1 MKRKAER
8 LIQSLQQRG
17 ILHDKRLIRAFLRVP
32 LEEFI
37 PKNLTDDRRIYED
50 IPQLFYSRPP
60 TRRTISAPHMICI
73 MLQNLHLEE
82 NDNLLILGSKSG
94 YISAIASHL
103 CPAGEIII
111 VESIKELVN
120 ITRNNLDRTGFGKNI
135 TIIHANV
142 VYGLKESGPWQKI
155 LVTGQVEKEDLD
167 YVIYQLDPNGGMLF
181 APIGNMYKQDFTQI
195 IRNGDDFYYKKMGE
209 VIFGPLDLYEPTI
222 PEEETSREL
231 PERFPPVQFKLDL
244 NFLDKNVKK
253 FIDRQRTRERSIEQS
268 GEEEMINIAIELA
281 RDNAG
286 FIHIISI
293 ADRLN
298 KDPEEVLNIL
308 KKSKLGI
315 IEDFGTSN
323 LVTTLFILKEEIQE
337 TIAQSIEIIDKI
349 IIIVKNMKKEQ
360 KLEKIL
366 DYLNE
371 FDTEIEDLSEKG
383 PESVYR
389 IKRLKNLASSI
400 RSNSI
405 LLTRLEEKIVSDP
418 KLMEQSKIITNQ
430 QILDIEELNENLQE
444 LSKKFR
450 SWQV

>member
-1 MKRKAER
+1 MTRKAER

-17 ILHDKRLIRAFLRVP
+17 ILHDKRLIRAFLNVP
-32 LEEFI
+32 LEDFI

-73 MLQNLHLEE
+73 MLQNLCLEE

-103 CPAGEIII
+103 CPGGEIII

-120 ITRNNLDRTGFGKNI
+120 ITRKNLDKTGYGKNI
-135 TIIHANV
+135 TIIHGNV

-167 YVIYQLDPNGGMLF
+167 YVIYQLDSDGGMLF
-181 APIGNMYKQDFTQI
+181 APIGDIYKQDFTQI

-209 VIFGPLDLYEPTI
+209 VIFGPLDLYEPTF
-222 PEEETSREL
+222 PEGDAARKL

-244 NFLDKNVKK
+244 NFLDKNVRK
-253 FIDRQRTRERSIEQS
+253 FLDRQRARVGARKKLND
-268 GEEEMINIAIELA
+268 EEMINTAIELA
-281 RDNAG
+281 RNNSG
-286 FIHIISI
+286 FIHIITI
-293 ADRLN
+293 ADHLN
-298 KDPEEVLNIL
+298 IDPEEVIKIL
-308 KKSKLGI
+308 KKSKLGHL
-315 IEDFGTSN
+315 EDFGTSN
-323 LVTTLFILKEEIQE
+323 LVTTIFILKEEIQDI
-337 TIAQSIEIIDKI
+337 IAKSIEIIDKI
-349 IIIVKNMKKEQ
+349 IKIVKKMKKEY
-360 KLEKIL
+360 KLESIL
-366 DYLNE
+366 NYLDE
-371 FDTEIEDLSEKG
+371 FDRKIEELSDTG

-400 RSNSI
+400 RSNTI
-405 LLTRLEEKIVSDP
+405 LLTRLEEKIASDP

-430 QILDIEELNENLQE
+430 QIQEIEELNENLQE
-444 LSKKFR
+444 LLKKLH

>member
-1 MKRKAER
+1 MTRKAER

-17 ILHDKRLIRAFLRVP
+17 ILHDKRLIRAFLNVP
-32 LEEFI
+32 LEDFI

-73 MLQNLHLEE
+73 MLQNLCLEE

-103 CPAGEIII
+103 CPGGEIII

-120 ITRNNLDRTGFGKNI
+120 ITRKNLDKTGYGKNI
-135 TIIHANV
+135 TIIHGNV

-167 YVIYQLDPNGGMLF
+167 YVIYQLDSDGGMLF
-181 APIGNMYKQDFTQI
+181 APIGDIYKQDFTQI

-209 VIFGPLDLYEPTI
+209 VIFGPLDLYEPTF
-222 PEEETSREL
+222 PEGDAARKL

-244 NFLDKNVKK
+244 NFLDKNVRK
-253 FIDRQRTRERSIEQS
+253 FLDRQRARVGARKKLND
-268 GEEEMINIAIELA
+268 EEMINTAIELA
-281 RDNAG
+281 RNNSG
-286 FIHIISI
+286 FIHIITI
-293 ADRLN
+293 ADHLN
-298 KDPEEVLNIL
+298 IDPEEVIKIL
-308 KKSKLGI
+308 RKSKLGHL
-315 IEDFGTSN
+315 EDFGTSN
-323 LVTTLFILKEEIQE
+323 LVTTIFILKEEIQDI
-337 TIAQSIEIIDKI
+337 IAKSIEIIDKI
-349 IIIVKNMKKEQ
+349 IKIVKKMKKEY
-360 KLEKIL
+360 KLESIL
-366 DYLNE
+366 NYLDE
-371 FDTEIEDLSEKG
+371 FDRKIEELSDTG

-400 RSNSI
+400 RSNTI
-405 LLTRLEEKIVSDP
+405 LLTRLEEKIASDP

-430 QILDIEELNENLQE
+430 QIQEIEELNENLQE
-444 LSKKFR
+444 LLKKLH